1 MKIHEGI
8 AEYMEFHEVMEIE
21 EDMEVQVEEIDEAM
35 EIHENLGLWK
45 LALQEITLF
54 KDDYFI

>member
-8 AEYMEFHEVMEIE
+8 AKYMEFHEVMEIE

-35 EIHENLGLWK
+35 EIHEDMEFGVM
-45 LALQEITLF
+45 EISPARNN
-54 KDDYFI
+54 FI